1 MVRYT
6 RIRIRDRWFGAI
18 LGSDYADVLVL
29 EFVDF
34 ASPVIVFYF
43 FLSMCIANKSTTIL
57 RVRKSDIFV

>member
-1 MVRYT
+1 MWLGT
-6 RIRIRDRWFGAI
+6 RVYVRDRWFGAI

-34 ASPVIVFYF
+34 VSPVVVL
-43 FLSMCIANKSTTIL
+43 FLFLTMCTTNKSINIL